1 MKEMAFQLA
10 ERQLTAMTVS
20 DSDAEKPILLMLH
33 GWQDNAASFRS
44 LFPQLQDH
52 YRLYAL
58 DWPGHGYSERRDAD
72 NYYHFFDYVDDLHQV
87 ILQLDANKVY
97 LVGHSL
103 GALVASAYSAAFPEK
118 VAGLVLIEGLSP
130 LHETH
135 DNAVTR
141 LRNGVLSRQRYRQ
154 RSQQKPRRKM
164 ASFEQAL
171 ALRCQV
177 NQLSAALLN
186 PIVERGVQYI
196 DGGYYWR
203 HDERLRCDS
212 LYRIAQEHA
221 QALMSAIEC
230 PVLSIVGE
238 HGFPRLQQRAPE
250 LGWVKNIQQQRVA
263 GGHHCH
269 LESPKAVCKSIVA
282 FMSNIENLA

>member
-1 MKEMAFQLA
+1 MKETAFLLA
-10 ERQLTAMTVS
+10 ERQLAAITAN
-20 DSDAEKPILLMLH
+20 DSYAEKPIMLMLH
-33 GWQDNAASFRS
+33 GWQDNAASFS
-44 LFPQLQDH
+44 PLFPQLQDH

-87 ILQLDANKVY
+87 VSQLKTQQVY

-103 GALVASAYSAAFPEK
+103 GALVASAYCAAFPEN

-130 LHETH
+130 LYEAPENT
-135 DNAVTR
+135 VQR

-154 RSQQKPRRKM
+154 RSQKKARRKM
-164 ASFEQAL
+164 ISFDQAL
-171 ALRCQV
+171 TLRCQV
-177 NQLSAALLN
+177 NQLSEALLL
-186 PIVERGVQYI
+186 PIVKRGVERVE
-196 DGGYYWR
+196 DGYYWR

-221 QALMSAIEC
+221 QAIMSAITC

-238 HGFPRLQQRAPE
+238 HGFPRLQQRASE
-250 LGWVKNIQQQRVA
+250 LDWVKNIQQQQVE

-269 LESPKAVCKSIVA
+269 LESPQAVCDAIVA
-282 FMSNIENLA
+282 FTSKIGIQV